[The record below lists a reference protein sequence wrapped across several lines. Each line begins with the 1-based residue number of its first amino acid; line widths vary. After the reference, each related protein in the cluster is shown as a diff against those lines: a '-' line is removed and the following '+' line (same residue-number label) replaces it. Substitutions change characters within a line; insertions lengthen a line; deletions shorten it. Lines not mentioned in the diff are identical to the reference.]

1 MFLTSPL
8 LNIKNPF
15 QILETFWKLNLTHR
29 SSCFPFFFVLEG
41 FTLPFC
47 QREDPIQIEALMF
60 ACSTP
65 PPFYILTFGLINER
79 KNV

>member
-15 QILETFWKLNLTHR
+15 QRLETFWKLNLTQGLHVLN
-29 SSCFPFFFVLEG
+29 FFVLEG
-41 FTLPFC
+41 FILPFC
-47 QREDPIQIEALMF
+47 QREEPIQIEALMF
-60 ACSTP
+60 ACSTPP